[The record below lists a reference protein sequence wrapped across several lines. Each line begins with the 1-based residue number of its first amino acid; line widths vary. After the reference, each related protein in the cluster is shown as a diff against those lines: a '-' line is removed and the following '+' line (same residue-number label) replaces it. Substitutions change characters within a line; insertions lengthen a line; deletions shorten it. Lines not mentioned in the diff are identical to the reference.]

1 MCKEG
6 ETIASPKTVS
16 RSDEGKRMTGRS
28 GSCGIDAVLFD
39 FGGVLADEGYKK
51 GLHAIARRHGMNEND
66 FFSLAREL
74 IYATGYIT
82 GRSTEAVYWQAI
94 RDRTGIADSDADL
107 RQEIL
112 SRFVLRPFMFDIA
125 ARLRAAGIKAAILSD
140 QTNWLDELD
149 VRLDIFGSFDAVYN
163 SYHLGKS
170 KADVSHFAD
179 VVSRMKDTPGRILFV
194 DDDEA
199 HCQRARSAGLK
210 AIQYAGRDAF
220 EKEFA
225 LYCRL

>member
-1 MCKEG
+1 M
-6 ETIASPKTVS
+6 
-16 RSDEGKRMTGRS
+16 DGRP
-28 GSCGIDAVLFD
+28 GPCGIDTVLFD
-39 FGGVLADEGYKK
+39 FGGVLAEEGYAK
-51 GLHAIARRHGMNEND
+51 GLHAIARRHGMNEHD
-66 FFSLAREL
+66 FYELAREL

-82 GRSTEAVYWQAI
+82 GRSTETVYWQAI
-94 RDRTGIADSDADL
+94 RDRTGITDSDAGL
-107 RQEIL
+107 RHEIL
-112 SRFVLRPFMFDIA
+112 SRFILRPFMFDIV
-125 ARLRAAGIKAAILSD
+125 ARLRAAGVKAAILSD

-149 VRLDIFGSFDAVYN
+149 ARLDLFRSFDAVYN

-210 AIQYAGRDAF
+210 AIRYAGRDAF

>member
-1 MCKEG
+1 MNADKPQAC
-6 ETIASPKTVS
+6 S
-16 RSDEGKRMTGRS
+16 
-28 GSCGIDAVLFD
+28 IDAALFD
-39 FGGVLADEGYKK
+39 FGGVLAEEGYAN
-51 GLHAIARRHGMNEND
+51 GLYAIALKHGMD
-66 FFSLAREL
+66 KDGFLRLAREI
-74 IYATGYIT
+74 IYGIGYVTGKT
-82 GRSTEAVYWQAI
+82 GEAHYWQAI
-94 RDRTGIADSDADL
+94 RDRTGIKDTDENL
-107 RQEIL
+107 RNEIL
-112 SRFVLRPFMFDIA
+112 SRFVPRPYMLDLVK
-125 ARLRAAGIKAAILSD
+125 RLRSQGVRVAILSD

-149 VRLDIFGSFDAVYN
+149 VRLDFFGSFDAVYN

-210 AIQYAGRDAF
+210 AIRYAGRDAF